1 MRNLISE
8 TAKSTAYI
16 IAHVNILK
24 EIIMLIAVFTIL
36 LINDYAVSMFVLV
49 FFVITSFIFLFYLKG
64 ITRFQKGLQTLEA
77 KSKVIDNIFNSLSVI
92 KEMKI
97 YKVENF
103 FTKHL
108 DRNFSI
114 KLKNDNYKTFVSR
127 LPRNMFEL
135 LLVTL
140 FVSVILF
147 SYYTKGNFETILP
160 TLGLLV
166 AASTRILPS
175 FTIIVQSYSSLIYS
189 RPSFKNITNE
199 LEIKTDQ
206 SKNSNF
212 DENLIIN
219 YKDFQKLSFQ
229 NLSFKYDRNYIF
241 KDLNFSFKKNKI
253 TGIIGNTGKGKSTLL
268 NIIIGL
274 LKIENG
280 SIIF

>member
-1 MRNLISE
+1 MLLPLLYSYFIS
-8 TAKSTAYI
+8 
-16 IAHVNILK
+16 K
-24 EIIMLIAVFTIL
+24 EDSFKK
-36 LINDYAVSMFVLV
+36 DYKL
-49 FFVITSFIFLFYLKG
+49 T
-64 ITRFQKGLQTLEA
+64 EA

-175 FTIIVQSYSSLIYS
+175 FTIIVQSYGSLIYS

-241 KDLNFSFKKNKI
+241 KDLNFSFKK
-253 TGIIGNTGKGKSTLL
+253 
-268 NIIIGL
+268 
-274 LKIENG
+274 
-280 SIIF
+280 

>member
-1 MRNLISE
+1 
-8 TAKSTAYI
+8 
-16 IAHVNILK
+16 
-24 EIIMLIAVFTIL
+24 
-36 LINDYAVSMFVLV
+36 
-49 FFVITSFIFLFYLKG
+49 
-64 ITRFQKGLQTLEA
+64 
-77 KSKVIDNIFNSLSVI
+77 
-92 KEMKI
+92 MKI

-219 YKDFQKLSFQ
+219 YKDFQKIKLSKF
-229 NLSFKYDRNYIF
+229 
-241 KDLNFSFKKNKI
+241 
-253 TGIIGNTGKGKSTLL
+253 II
-268 NIIIGL
+268 
-274 LKIENG
+274 
-280 SIIF
+280 